1 MNSPALGLAGFP
13 CNAEPARPS
22 ASSEPT
28 RSSTQR
34 GFLNHAPLRRRSFM
48 PLPTRSVSL
57 RFQEP
62 SFSAS
67 RSLPSF
73 HRSASAP
80 NCSMSS
86 AILKVQSNG
95 IFCGFLKSKSVIV
108 LVRHHPLP
116 QSRNARLAV
125 AVIRQ
130 RNKRR
135 QRICRHLL
143 PLVAPNLSDFGAIAR
158 WILSPCMG
166 VLQTRSKRRP
176 LGLKAHFRLIPP
188 PLRLSHPPLITTLAH
203 L

>member
-62 SFSAS
+62 SLNAS
-67 RSLPSF
+67 RSLPSC

-80 NCSMSS
+80 NGLASS
-86 AILKVQSNG
+86 AILDVQSDG
-95 IFCGFLKSKSVIV
+95 ISCGFLKSKSAIV
-108 LVRHHPLP
+108 SVRHHPLP
-116 QSRNARLAV
+116 HSRNERLAF
-125 AVIRQ
+125 AVVRQ
-130 RNKRR
+130 CNKRR
-135 QRICRHLL
+135 QRLCRHLL
-143 PLVAPNLSDFGAIAR
+143 PLVASNLSDFGAI
-158 WILSPCMG
+158 
-166 VLQTRSKRRP
+166 RSVGFVALYGRFANP
-176 LGLKAHFRLIPP
+176 Q
-188 PLRLSHPPLITTLAH
+188 
-203 L
+203 